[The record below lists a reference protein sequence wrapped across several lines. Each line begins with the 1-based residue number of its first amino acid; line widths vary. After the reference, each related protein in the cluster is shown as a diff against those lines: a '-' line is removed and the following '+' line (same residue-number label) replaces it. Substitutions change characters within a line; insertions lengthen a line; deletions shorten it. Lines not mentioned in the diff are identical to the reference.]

1 MTVRKLTW
9 KDSESGTHPAMLL
22 LRKEAREQG
31 YTGTWGFDGFLED
44 FYNARLRF
52 NKYNEITGIEFK
64 DDDRAIE
71 FMLKMKT

>member
-1 MTVRKLTW
+1 MRKIRW
-9 KDSESGTHPAMLL
+9 GVDKAGNHPAMLL
-22 LRKEAREQG
+22 IRKEARAEG

>member
-1 MTVRKLTW
+1 MAAHKLTW
-9 KDSESGTHPAMLL
+9 NQDEVGSHPALVL
-22 LRKEAREQG
+22 IRREARAQG
-31 YTGTWGFDGFLED
+31 YTGTWGFSD
-44 FYNARLRF
+44 FIKEFYQARLMI